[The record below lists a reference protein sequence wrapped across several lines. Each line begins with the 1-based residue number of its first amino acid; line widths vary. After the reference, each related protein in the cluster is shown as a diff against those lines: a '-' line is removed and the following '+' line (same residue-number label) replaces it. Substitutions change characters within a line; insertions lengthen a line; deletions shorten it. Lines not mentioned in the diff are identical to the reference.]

1 MEENKNLE
9 MESIQENEEKS
20 SFDFATIY
28 TALILNWKWF
38 VLSLIICMG
47 AAHIY
52 LRYATPIYQSAA
64 KLLIKDDEGSSSSF
78 KGANSIMSATNLG
91 IISNSNGIDNEMEIL
106 KSRTLA
112 QQTVYDLKL
121 YVNYRHEGKLK
132 DHVLY
137 GDQEVNIDMDLEHLK
152 KLNAPMNLKITRE
165 GRNYHVTG
173 SYYVPIDNNSFKPEA
188 VNIDKTFSALPA
200 TIGTRVGVVR
210 FTQNGNYMLRDGES
224 LKATM
229 IAPEIAAGKYV
240 GNLNVTES
248 SKTTTIVDLVLNDEI
263 PQRAIDYLKQLA
275 IVYNRQANEDK
286 NEIAVRTEQFINQRL
301 EKINAELGST
311 EGQLENYKK
320 RNNMVELKTNATQAV
335 ANADQYAQKLSEA
348 NTQVALLDELTKY
361 MNEPSNRHQPI
372 PSNVGL
378 SDASATSLINEY
390 NKIALQRNQLLHSA
404 SENSP
409 TVTPLTAQLDDL
421 NSSIKRAMTQARA
434 GLKIQRNSIAAQ
446 AGKYEGQIN
455 NTPEQERMLTQIGRQ
470 QEVKSGLYLML
481 LQKREENSISL
492 AATADKGKLIDT
504 PVFTGK
510 VTPKNSIIM
519 LIALILGL
527 AIPAGIL
534 FLLEFF
540 RYKIEGHND
549 VEKLT
554 NLPIIADVAIA
565 SERAKTKAD
574 IVVHENKNN
583 LMEEIFRSL
592 RTNLQFLLKQHD
604 KVIMFT
610 STTSGEGKTFIASN
624 VAISFALLGKKVVL
638 VGLDV
643 RKPRLAELFE
653 IDDHHHGITNL
664 LVKDE
669 VNWSDVKEQIIPSGI
684 NDKLDILMAGPV
696 PPNPGEL
703 VTRESLDQTMEQ
715 LKEHYDYILI
725 DTAPVGLVTDTLV
738 LGRISNATV
747 YVCRADFTQKA
758 SFGLINSLSME
769 KKLPNMSIVLNG
781 VDLSKKKYGYYYGYG
796 KYGKYGKYG
805 NYGMYGSKGK
815 YGYKSYGYGS
825 YGSYGSYG
833 NYSKSR
839 YGDINDDSVKK

>member
-64 KLLIKDDEGSSSSF
+64 KLLIKDDEGSRSSF
-78 KGANSIMSATNLG
+78 KGGNSIMSATNLG

-132 DHVLY
+132 DHILY

-173 SYYVPIDNNSFKPEA
+173 SYNVPIDNNSFNPEA

-320 RNNMVELKTNATQAV
+320 RNNMVELKMNATQAV

-348 NTQVALLDELTKY
+348 NTQVALLDELTRY

-390 NKIALQRNQLLHSA
+390 NRIALQRNQLLHSA

-434 GLKIQRNSIAAQ
+434 GLRIQRNSIAAQ

-504 PVFTGK
+504 PVFAGK
-510 VTPKNSIIM
+510 VTPKNSMIM

-549 VEKLT
+549 VAKLT

-638 VGLDV
+638 VGLDI

-653 IDDHHHGITNL
+653 INDHHHGITNL

-703 VTRESLDQTMEQ
+703 VTRESLEQTMEQ

-725 DTAPVGLVTDTLV
+725 DTAPVGLVTDTLA

-833 NYSKSR
+833 NYSKSH

>member
-64 KLLIKDDEGSSSSF
+64 KLLIKDDEGSGSSF
-78 KGANSIMSATNLG
+78 KGSNSIMSATNLG

-504 PVFTGK
+504 PVFAGK

-583 LMEEIFRSL
+583 LIEEIFRSL

-624 VAISFALLGKKVVL
+624 VAISFALLGKKVIL

-696 PPNPGEL
+696 PPNPSEL

-725 DTAPVGLVTDTLV
+725 DTAPVGLVTDTLA

>member
-64 KLLIKDDEGSSSSF
+64 KLLIKDDEGSRSSF
-78 KGANSIMSATNLG
+78 KGGNSIMSATNLG

-540 RYKIEGHND
+540 RYKIEGRND

-725 DTAPVGLVTDTLV
+725 DTAPVGLVTDTLA

-825 YGSYGSYG
+825 YG

>member
-64 KLLIKDDEGSSSSF
+64 KLLIKDDEGSGSSF
-78 KGANSIMSATNLG
+78 KGSNSIMSATNLG

-132 DHVLY
+132 DHILY

-173 SYYVPIDNNSFKPEA
+173 SYNVPIDNNSFNPEA

-434 GLKIQRNSIAAQ
+434 GLRIQRNSIAAQ

-565 SERAKTKAD
+565 SERAKNKAD

-725 DTAPVGLVTDTLV
+725 DTAPVGLVTDTLA

-825 YGSYGSYG
+825 YGSYVSYG